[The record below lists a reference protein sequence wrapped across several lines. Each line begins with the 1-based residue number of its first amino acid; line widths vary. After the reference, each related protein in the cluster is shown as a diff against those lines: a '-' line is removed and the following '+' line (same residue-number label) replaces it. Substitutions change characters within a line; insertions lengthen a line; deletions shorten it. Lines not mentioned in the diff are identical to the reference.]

1 MPTPHWVQR
10 LRPKELP
17 FRRRLT
23 RAAVALIYR
32 KSDDGGIELLFIQRA
47 RRDGDPWSGD
57 MAFPGGRIQHSDATP
72 RAAAERE
79 TREETG
85 IDLCRHGVF
94 QARLS
99 DLLTRH
105 HSRWRPMVV
114 TPYVYEWTGTEP
126 ETLNHEVE
134 QTVWIPRDYLAADEN
149 QSTLPF
155 RTPLGTLNLP
165 CCRYQGYC
173 IWGLSYSILQ
183 ELLALDSD
191 LQRRTSTG
199 L

>member
-1 MPTPHWVQR
+1 
-10 LRPKELP
+10 
-17 FRRRLT
+17 
-23 RAAVALIYR
+23 VAL
-32 KSDDGGIELLFIQRA
+32 SSCLSSAHGET
-47 RRDGDPWSGD
+47 
-57 MAFPGGRIQHSDATP
+57 AT
-72 RAAAERE
+72 
-79 TREETG
+79 
-85 IDLCRHGVF
+85 D
-94 QARLS
+94 
-99 DLLTRH
+99 
-105 HSRWRPMVV
+105 
-114 TPYVYEWTGTEP
+114 
-126 ETLNHEVE
+126 
-134 QTVWIPRDYLAADEN
+134 AADEN